1 MAEAVHD
8 KIIFRSLYKS
18 PILEVSDYS
27 CHLINNKPGNE
38 EISTDNAI
46 VLMRRGAFA
55 NILVVERS
63 RPTSTRQFSFQKIRF
78 IACVSWT
85 KNVSTD
91 LNVNRTW
98 FYFLNQLGT

>member
-1 MAEAVHD
+1 MMADAVHD

-27 CHLINNKPGNE
+27 CHLANNKPGNE

-55 NILVVERS
+55 KHFGRRKVTADVS
-63 RPTSTRQFSFQKIRF
+63 QAVFFSKDPVYRVCFVDKK
-78 IACVSWT
+78 C
-85 KNVSTD
+85 
-91 LNVNRTW
+91 
-98 FYFLNQLGT
+98 FY

>member
-1 MAEAVHD
+1 MMAEAVHD

-46 VLMRRGAFA
+46 VLMRRGAFEKHFGRRKVTGRRQPGSF
-55 NILVVERS
+55 LFKSSGLS
-63 RPTSTRQFSFQKIRF
+63 RVFVDEK
-78 IACVSWT
+78 C
-85 KNVSTD
+85 
-91 LNVNRTW
+91 
-98 FYFLNQLGT
+98 FY